1 MIMVGGL
8 SAKGEAFAERMK
20 ADDRAGRSN
29 RLKFA
34 LETEALCDGVSW
46 GGRWRARLAARFL
59 SKHHRVG
66 ILRMP

>member
-1 MIMVGGL
+1 MEARVLARCCFENMIMVGGL

-34 LETEALCDGVSW
+34 LETEALCDGVS
-46 GGRWRARLAARFL
+46 
-59 SKHHRVG
+59 
-66 ILRMP
+66 